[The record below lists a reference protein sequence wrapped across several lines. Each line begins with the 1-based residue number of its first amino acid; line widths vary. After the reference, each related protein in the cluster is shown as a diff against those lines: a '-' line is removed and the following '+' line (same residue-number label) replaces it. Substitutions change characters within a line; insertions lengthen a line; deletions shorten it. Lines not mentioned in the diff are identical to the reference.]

1 MIMDEQSPNPLAAD
15 SDSGEEF
22 TRHVD
27 SDFLDDTDADSD
39 FLPEESDEIES
50 GDELEQNQSW
60 CENKHNH
67 LIVHAII
74 FKMVYEW
81 IRLDEWLRRYSS
93 LK

>member
-50 GDELEQNQSW
+50 GDGGRGRGRKRARLLTLPTQNHRAQTTNRGELFLEVFFVLL
-60 CENKHNH
+60 C
-67 LIVHAII
+67 
-74 FKMVYEW
+74 
-81 IRLDEWLRRYSS
+81 
-93 LK
+93 